1 MKRPIWYL
9 TGASAIALL
18 SAISPAFAEEAKDDV
33 VELEKYTTEG
43 EIEDTMGLMP
53 TEPVESVFG
62 FDKTLLETP
71 RSVTSVTAETIERLG
86 INDIDDLVLISPG
99 AFTQS
104 FFGVAGALDVRG
116 TPGETYFR
124 GVRRLDNPGNYPTP
138 IGASDRIDIV
148 RGPASPIY
156 GPSKIGGYLNFVPKS
171 ARAETGQYLEDNT
184 GAIKVE
190 SGSWDKNILSAEVG
204 GPTNMLGKDA
214 GYYLFFEN
222 ENSGSYYDNTS
233 THQTIL
239 QSSFNVDLT
248 DKSRLEF
255 GGMKHDYA
263 GNQVAGWNRLTQELI
278 DSGTYIT
285 GTAQPLDTDGDGSI
299 SHQEYGRA
307 NNAAGMDSFVFWGP
321 PSAVTDAD
329 IPAAFNLVNPG
340 TAKLKGNQVLV
351 ASDDSLENKDTVL
364 YLDFIHDFSDIFS
377 FKNKLYYESYR
388 NLNEN
393 AYGFSQFHDTSVVE
407 DQMIFAYTKEGK
419 SLTSSF
425 QLSPSIRYTDFTHGD
440 DYSNE
445 FFDRRDL
452 TGPSTALDRRLLA
465 TRIDDDYTE
474 YYEGNYTD
482 IGLAFLAD
490 FDFDFGLNVLAGARQ
505 DGLDITS
512 KTPVDKLLCPEIDGD
527 GNFLSYS
534 ADQFSVGCA
543 DANLDASDTT
553 DGTSWTLSL
562 SYDTPIGLTPYVT
575 ASEQFTIIAGQ
586 GAEVSTGS
594 IDDDEYTDTSK
605 LTEGGVK
612 GSLLDDNLY
621 FSLSLYKQTRTDSNA
636 QAIVTNQTSETTG
649 TEFELRY
656 LVNQNL
662 AVTAAYTQIE
672 VVNLNTRDNGGR
684 FSFFGADDLT
694 SISDP
699 ALIYG
704 GQFIGT
710 VPNAATDGANKAG
723 IPKNSYALSG
733 TYDFLNG
740 YAATLSYFHA
750 DETPSGHSQAVILPA
765 YDLINAGVSY
775 TKDHWSLGFMVKN
788 LTDETY
794 YRSNFPD
801 LFGSQIVLPELPRH
815 FLGSLTYKF

>member
-1 MKRPIWYL
+1 MKRPIWHL

-18 SAISPAFAEEAKDDV
+18 TGMSPVVAEEAKEDV
-33 VELEKYTTEG
+33 VELEKYTTEDKV
-43 EIEDTMGLMP
+43 EDTMGLMP

-62 FDKTLLETP
+62 FGKTILETP

-124 GVRRLDNPGNYPTP
+124 GIRRLDNPGNYPTP

-171 ARAETGQYLEDNT
+171 ARAETGQYLEENT
-184 GAIKVE
+184 GAITVE
-190 SGSWDKNILSAEVG
+190 TGSWDKNILSAEVG
-204 GPTNMLGKDA
+204 GPAKMFGKAA
-214 GYYLFFEN
+214 GYYVFFEN

-233 THQTIL
+233 TDQTIY

-285 GTAQPLDTDGDGSI
+285 GTAKPLDTNGDGSI
-299 SHQEYGRA
+299 SHQEYGQA
-307 NNAAGMDSFVFWGP
+307 NGGNGMDSFVFWGP

-329 IPAAFNLVNPG
+329 IPDIFNLDNPG
-340 TAKLKGNQVLV
+340 TTKLKGNQVLV
-351 ASDDSLENKDTVL
+351 ASDDVLENKDTVL
-364 YLDFIHDFSDIFS
+364 YLDFIHDFSDTFS
-377 FKNKLYYESYR
+377 FTNKLYYETYD

-393 AYGFSQFHDTSVVE
+393 AYGFSQFHDTSVIE
-407 DQMIFAYTKEGK
+407 NQMIFAFTKESEK
-419 SLTSSF
+419 LTSSF
-425 QLSPSIRYTDFTHGD
+425 QISPSIRYTDFKHGD

-474 YYEGNYTD
+474 YYDGDYTD

-490 FDFDFGLNVLAGARQ
+490 LDFDFGLNVLAGVRQ
-505 DGLDITS
+505 DSIDITS
-512 KTPVDKLLCPEIDGD
+512 KTPLDKLLCPEIDD
-527 GNFLSYS
+527 NGNFLSYS

-553 DGTSWTLSL
+553 DGTSWTVSL

-575 ASEQFTIIAGQ
+575 QSEQFTIIAGQ
-586 GAEVSTGS
+586 GGEVSTSS
-594 IDDDEYTDTSK
+594 IDDGEYTDTSE
-605 LTEGGVK
+605 LSEAGVK
-612 GSLLDDNLY
+612 GSLLDDTLY
-621 FSLSLYKQTRTDSNA
+621 FSLSYYEQKRTDANA
-636 QAIVTNQTSETTG
+636 QAIVTNQTSKTTG

-662 AVTAAYTQIE
+662 ALTAAYTQIE
-672 VVNLNTRDNGGR
+672 VINLNTEENGGR

-710 VPNAATDGANKAG
+710 VPNAPVDGANKAG
-723 IPKNSYALSG
+723 IPKNSYALSA

-740 YAATLSYFHA
+740 YATTVSYFHA
-750 DETPSGHSQAVILPA
+750 DETPSGHSRAVILPA

-775 TKDHWSLGFMVKN
+775 TKNNWSVGLMVKN

-815 FLGSLTYKF
+815 FLGNLTYKF